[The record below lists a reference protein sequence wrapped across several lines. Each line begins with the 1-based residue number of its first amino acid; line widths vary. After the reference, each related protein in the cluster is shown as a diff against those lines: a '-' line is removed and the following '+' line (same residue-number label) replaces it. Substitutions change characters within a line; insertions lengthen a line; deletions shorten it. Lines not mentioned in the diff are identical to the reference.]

1 MEEYKVGTT
10 VEKKIKNIMDFGL
23 FVELSKGID
32 GFIPT
37 QFASK
42 DFVKDLKDK
51 FEIGQVVKAQ
61 IVEINQETQKIKLSI
76 KKIELEEQKREDQ
89 DLLAKYGTAGE

>member
-1 MEEYKVGTT
+1 M
-10 VEKKIKNIMDFGL
+10 
-23 FVELSKGID
+23 
-32 GFIPT
+32 
-37 QFASK
+37 
-42 DFVKDLKDK
+42 KDLKDK
-51 FEIGQVVKAQ
+51 FEIGQIVKAQ